1 MRLTEWV
8 FPRWHWGHAPL
19 WVRCVNVGALAAAVL
34 LLTVFVQSAGS
45 GRWMAAAVGLWASQ
59 VFVHWWVQRSDL
71 EGGPKG

>member
-1 MRLTEWV
+1 
-8 FPRWHWGHAPL
+8 
-19 WVRCVNVGALAAAVL
+19 VGALAAAVL